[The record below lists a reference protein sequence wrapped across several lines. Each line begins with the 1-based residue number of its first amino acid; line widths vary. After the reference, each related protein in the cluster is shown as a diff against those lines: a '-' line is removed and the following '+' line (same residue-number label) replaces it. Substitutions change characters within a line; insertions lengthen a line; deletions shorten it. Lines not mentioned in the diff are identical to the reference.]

1 MTNLYQNPEVEFQ
14 PRRKT
19 DTEEDTEQT
28 QPTRPTLPKKEIEEQ
43 FEAFYKD
50 IFVECALI
58 GEVDEI
64 TVCENHNDHLNGNTY
79 VRFRTEDAAQRARD
93 SFSSRWYNG
102 RPVYCDLSP
111 VGDLRDASCRQ
122 HDTQSCERG
131 GMCNFMHVKRPSRAL
146 LKQLKLS
153 QRKFY
158 EDQYKN
164 KTTTNQPEESK
175 VENVRV

>member
-1 MTNLYQNPEVEFQ
+1 MSDSVTCQFYTKIGACRHGEKCSRRHIKPTHSRTIIMTNLYQNPEVEFQ

-64 TVCENHNDHLNGNTY
+64 T
-79 VRFRTEDAAQRARD
+79 
-93 SFSSRWYNG
+93 
-102 RPVYCDLSP
+102 
-111 VGDLRDASCRQ
+111 
-122 HDTQSCERG
+122 SCERG